1 MTPKDEN
8 VLHYHMT
15 NQCQLRRFTAIHESQ
30 KRPHAIVK
38 CPSNAHFRISPEVV
52 DHSGNFPYSI
62 FPICIWTY
70 YSFGVLNSQH
80 IHASWADSTHVYY
93 EKIKVF
99 LDARRTKLEI
109 FKTAKI
115 VFMGNFWTK

>member
-1 MTPKDEN
+1 MLSLSCDPTSISN
-8 VLHYHMT
+8 VNL
-15 NQCQLRRFTAIHESQ
+15 LAFTKPLQ
-30 KRPHAIVK
+30 MPHGIVK

-52 DHSGNFPYSI
+52 GHSGNFPYSI